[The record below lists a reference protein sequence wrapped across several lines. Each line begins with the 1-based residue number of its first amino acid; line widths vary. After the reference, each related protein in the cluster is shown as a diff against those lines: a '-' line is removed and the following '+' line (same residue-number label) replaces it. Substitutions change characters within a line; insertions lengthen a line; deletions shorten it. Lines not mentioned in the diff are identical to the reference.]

1 MIIDSHT
8 HAWPR
13 WPYQPPVP
21 DDESRGKVEQ
31 LLHEMERNGVDQAVL
46 VCARID
52 RNPDNNDYISEC
64 IKRYPNRLIQFAD
77 VDCSW
82 TATYHTPGAADRL
95 AEAADKYRLKG
106 YTHYL
111 KGNDDGS
118 WFFSDEGK
126 RFFQMT
132 ADRGLIASIAIGPH
146 QQAPLR
152 KLAEQFPSIPFL
164 CHHMS
169 GAKAGEETP
178 HPKLNEILASAKIPN
193 IYIKMSGFAYVSQ
206 VSWDYPFSDTSW
218 IVRAIYE
225 HFGPDRLCWG
235 SDYPVVRSY
244 MTYQHALE
252 AFRTHCPFIPEADKA
267 KILGG
272 TLHRLLTEGRST

>member
-82 TATYHTPGAADRL
+82 TDTYHTPGAADRL
-95 AEAADKYRLKG
+95 AEAADKYRLRG

-111 KGNDDGS
+111 RGNDDGS

-126 RFFQMT
+126 RFFQET
-132 ADRGLIASIAIGPH
+132 AERGLIASIAMGPH

-169 GAKAGEETP
+169 GAKASEETP

-252 AFRTHCPFIPEADKA
+252 AFRTHCAFIPAADKA

-272 TLHRLLTEGRST
+272 TLHRLLTKGHST

>member
-21 DDESRGKVEQ
+21 DDESRGTIEQ
-31 LLHEMERNGVDQAVL
+31 LLNEMDLHGVDQAVL

-52 RNPDNNDYISEC
+52 HNSDNNDYIADSVKC
-64 IKRYPNRLIQFAD
+64 YPDRIIQFAD
-77 VDCSW
+77 IDCSW
-82 TATYHTPGAADRL
+82 TETYHTPGAVDRL
-95 AEAADKYRLKG
+95 TEALDKYALKG

-111 KGNDDGS
+111 RGDDDGS
-118 WFFSDEGK
+118 WFFSDEGQQ
-126 RFFQMT
+126 FFQMT
-132 ADRGLIASIAIGPH
+132 ADRALIVSMAMGS
-146 QQAPLR
+146 QQQPALR
-152 KLAEQFPSIPFL
+152 QLAAQFPSVPFL

-169 GAKAGEETP
+169 GARAGEEP
-178 HPKLNEILASAKIPN
+178 PYPKLQEVLASAKVPN

-206 VSWDYPFSDTSW
+206 VSWGFPYSDTGW

-235 SDYPVVRSY
+235 SDYPVVRSA

-252 AFRTHCPFIPEADKA
+252 AFRTHCTFIPDADKA
-267 KILGG
+267 QILGG
-272 TLHRLLTEGRST
+272 TLHRLLAAGQGP

>member
-82 TATYHTPGAADRL
+82 TATYHTAGAADRL

-126 RFFQMT
+126 RFFQTT
-132 ADRGLIASIAIGPH
+132 ADLGLSASIAMGPH
-146 QQAPLR
+146 QQVPLR

-169 GAKAGEETP
+169 GAKAGEKTP
-178 HPKLNEILASAKIPN
+178 HPKLNEIFASAKIPN

>member
-21 DDESRGKVEQ
+21 DDESHGTIEQ
-31 LLHEMERNGVDQAVL
+31 LLNEMDLHSVDQAVL

-52 RNPDNNDYISEC
+52 RNPDNNDYIADSV
-64 IKRYPNRLIQFAD
+64 KRYPDRIIQFAD
-77 VDCSW
+77 IDCSW
-82 TATYHTPGAADRL
+82 TETYHTPGAVDRL
-95 AEAADKYRLKG
+95 TEASDKYALKG

-111 KGNDDGS
+111 RGDDDGS
-118 WFFSDEGK
+118 WFFSDEGQQ
-126 RFFQMT
+126 FFQMT
-132 ADRGLIASIAIGPH
+132 ADRELIVSMAMGS
-146 QQAPLR
+146 QQQPALR
-152 KLAEQFPSIPFL
+152 QLAAQFPSVPFL

-169 GAKAGEETP
+169 GARAGEEP
-178 HPKLNEILASAKIPN
+178 PYPKLKEVLASAKVPN

-206 VSWDYPFSDTSW
+206 VSWGFPYSDTGW

-235 SDYPVVRSY
+235 SDYPVVRSA

-252 AFRTHCPFIPEADKA
+252 AFRTYCTFIPDADKA
-267 KILGG
+267 QILGG
-272 TLHRLLTEGRST
+272 TLHRLLTAGQGP